1 MDFLES
7 VPDAMVLSDHEGRIV
22 LVNSHAERLFGYP
35 RDELVDNKV
44 EILMPNGFRTRHQQH
59 RATYYADPRIRPMGL
74 AEVLSARRKD
84 GAEFHVEINLSPVE
98 IGGHHFVWSAVRSVN
113 DRQGIIAQVRVAVES
128 ALISLRGLI
137 SICVWC
143 NRIRD
148 ERGSW
153 QQLEK
158 FIESHSYAKFA
169 HAMCPDC
176 LRKLDPVNHHV
187 EKA

>member
-1 MDFLES
+1 MADCRESDPLEVRAYADELNARISHLKPYRPRIFGLPFEAQPGSES
-7 VPDAMVLSDHEGRIV
+7 VLTALDV
-22 LVNSHAERLFGYP
+22 
-35 RDELVDNKV
+35 
-44 EILMPNGFRTRHQQH
+44 
-59 RATYYADPRIRPMGL
+59 
-74 AEVLSARRKD
+74 ARRLD
-84 GAEFHVEINLSPVE
+84 SDEFHVEINLIPVE

-113 DRQGIIAQVRVAVES
+113 DREGIIAQVRAAVES

-137 SICVWC
+137 SICAWC

-148 ERGSW
+148 ERGLW

-158 FIESHSYAKFA
+158 FIESHSDAKFT